1 MFRNYAWFV
10 RGAHHAALA
19 KTSIESVLQADRF
32 ARCYVVTDD
41 PTITSLGMDRVTLLR
56 IDTGMPIMLAN
67 IEAQIAVRHNLQSED
82 VCFLDTDTLLV
93 KPFDVPPCDIAFTW
107 RDSIGLD
114 EEGEKVEGIA
124 QRMPYNYGVVVV
136 GPTLGGLEALIWLR
150 ERVRVMHASSQQW
163 YGNQL
168 AAAELA
174 GPRPDHGAA
183 VDTRRIPWRFTQ
195 FGREIRVAKLPCEQ
209 FNYTP
214 QSLLPDGLGEDLTFR
229 HVLHFKGGKRP
240 LMEGYA
246 RAMGITWHVPAEAA

>member
-1 MFRNYAWFV
+1 MEFRNYAWFV
-10 RGAHHAALA
+10 RGREHANMCL
-19 KTSIESVLQADRF
+19 TSIESVQKADRF
-32 ARCYVVTDD
+32 ARCFVVTDD
-41 PTITSLGMDRVTLLR
+41 PHIDSLKEGVLVLK
-56 IDTGMPIMLAN
+56 IESGLPIMLAN
-67 IEAQIAVRHNLQSED
+67 LEAQVALRQYVKDED
-82 VCFLDTDTLLV
+82 IYFLDTDTLLV

-136 GPTLGGLEALIWLR
+136 AQTLGGLEALIWMR
-150 ERVRVMHASSQQW
+150 ERVRVMHESSQKW

-174 GPRPDHGAA
+174 GPRPESGYRAD
-183 VDTRRIPWRFTQ
+183 VRRIPWRFTK
-195 FGREIRVAKLPCEQ
+195 FGREIKVLKLPCTE

-214 QSLLPDGLGEDLTFR
+214 QAPAEDLSAKY
-229 HVLHFKGGKRP
+229 VLHFKGGKRS

-246 RAMGITWHVPAEAA
+246 RGLGLNWYSDAQAAA